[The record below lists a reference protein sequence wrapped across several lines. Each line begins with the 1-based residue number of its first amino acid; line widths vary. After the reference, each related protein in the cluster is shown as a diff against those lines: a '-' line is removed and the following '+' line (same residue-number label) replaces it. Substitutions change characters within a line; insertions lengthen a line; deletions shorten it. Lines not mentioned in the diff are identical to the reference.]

1 MAKKIIKKSGTK
13 KRPAAKIKKSKSVA
27 KTAPKTA
34 QAKKIVSRATA
45 SNSQKKKTLLPELF
59 KKKKLKQTEAYAS
72 PAKANTVLPKA
83 PPFTHFC

>member
-34 QAKKIVSRATA
+34 QAKKIVSRIF
-45 SNSQKKKTLLPELF
+45 NKWRRRF
-59 KKKKLKQTEAYAS
+59 
-72 PAKANTVLPKA
+72 
-83 PPFTHFC
+83 